1 MYYKFW
7 CISWSIYKVFFLFGY
22 ICFGFLLNIKFL
34 NFKDMFVLKR
44 LMVVLFFVG
53 VLRILFDILY
63 DEDIIF
69 EDGFN

>member
-1 MYYKFW
+1 
-7 CISWSIYKVFFLFGY
+7 
-22 ICFGFLLNIKFL
+22 
-34 NFKDMFVLKR
+34 MFVLKR

-53 VLRILFDILY
+53 VLCILFDILY